1 MDHVELEPVRSFL
14 NRIDADLACGAL
26 QAAGIEAVVSA
37 DDAGGTRP
45 HLWTSGVRVLVR
57 KEDLEAAGKLLS
69 DAEQS
74 APPSEPENREP

>member
-1 MDHVELEPVRSFL
+1 MDDVELEPVRSFL

-45 HLWTSGVRVLVR
+45 HLWTSGVVFSFGR
-57 KEDLEAAGKLLS
+57 KISKLPVS
-69 DAEQS
+69 S
-74 APPSEPENREP
+74 